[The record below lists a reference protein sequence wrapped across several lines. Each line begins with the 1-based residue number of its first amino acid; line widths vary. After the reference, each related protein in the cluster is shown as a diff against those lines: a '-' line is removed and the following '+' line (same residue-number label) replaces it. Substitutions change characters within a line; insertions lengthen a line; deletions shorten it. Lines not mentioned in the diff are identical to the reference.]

1 MCCPD
6 CLTKYLRHDLVF
18 LQAIPHV
25 SVQPRDFPGL
35 AHDHY
40 PNEAALMPV
49 SIAYR
54 KQRPPLP
61 ALRRIPQYRISAVI
75 LAPLQEIASVK
86 AYLGCVKQTT
96 QRRPTPCPEIMVEP
110 DCEHSRVFK
119 QFIGRIPWMMPDTN
133 PSSPPGSQIIP
144 TSD

>member
-1 MCCPD
+1 MRTCCPD
-6 CLTKYLRHDLVF
+6 CLTKYS
-18 LQAIPHV
+18 
-25 SVQPRDFPGL
+25 SVPASHSTRFRSAKTSIPGL
-35 AHDHY
+35 AHDRY

-49 SIAYR
+49 SIAYQ

-75 LAPLQEIASVK
+75 LAPLREIASVK

-96 QRRPTPCPEIMVEP
+96 QSSPLPGDFSMLSISYPPRRKPTPCPEIMVEP

-119 QFIGRIPWMMPDTN
+119 QFIARIP
-133 PSSPPGSQIIP
+133 
-144 TSD
+144 